1 MTYII
6 RAFGLLAALL
16 LVLTLSGCAGWW
28 NVKPDESTANELK
41 RSACVSMAYYQ
52 TRFLPDGTHLTDVEL
67 DIRLSHLRHLMQSR
81 GLGTCDGVLP

>member
-6 RAFGLLAALL
+6 RAFGLVALL
-16 LVLTLSGCAGWW
+16 LVLTLSGCGWW
-28 NVKPDESTANELK
+28 NVKPDETTANELK